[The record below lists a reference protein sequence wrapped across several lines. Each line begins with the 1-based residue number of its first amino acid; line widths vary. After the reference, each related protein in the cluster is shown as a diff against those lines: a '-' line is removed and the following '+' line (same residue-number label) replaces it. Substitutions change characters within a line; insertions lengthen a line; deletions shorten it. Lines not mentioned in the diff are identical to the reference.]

1 MSLRQCYQH
10 IVVKTSQFLLA
21 LWQIGVCNKDFFVL
35 FDFFRIL
42 AMWYLW
48 EILTHKV
55 LLNANIQYDNF
66 NPAWPTNV
74 QSKSSLHP
82 PRS

>member
-35 FDFFRIL
+35 FDFFS
-42 AMWYLW
+42 YPCN
-48 EILTHKV
+48 V
-55 LLNANIQYDNF
+55 VFVGNID
-66 NPAWPTNV
+66 P
-74 QSKSSLHP
+74 
-82 PRS
+82 